1 MSESL
6 PPHADLVPV
15 QLWTA
20 RPNGE
25 LDWAN
30 QQVLAYFDYTPER
43 ILSWNWVEVVHPDDL
58 AVCGE
63 RWSASVESGEP
74 YEVVFRLRRG
84 RDGQYR
90 RHVGR
95 AVAVRGADG
104 AIVRWLGVNTD
115 IEGL

>member
-1 MSESL
+1 MPN
-6 PPHADLVPV
+6 PPNPDHIPV

-30 QQVLAYFDYTPER
+30 QQTFDYFGYTADR
-43 ILSWNWVEVVHPDDL
+43 ILNWSWVDVVHPDDL
-58 AVCGE
+58 AACGE
-63 RWSASVESGEP
+63 RWSASLETGEP
-74 YEVVFRLRRG
+74 YEIIFRLLRG

-95 AVAVRGADG
+95 AVPVRDEQGT
-104 AIVRWLGVNTD
+104 IVRWAGSNTD